1 MYKQVIVVNKE
12 LNMSA
17 GKMAAMVA
25 HGSVSFFTNWFRRNV
40 STENSSW
47 TEYTIY
53 PNARIDKELFA
64 QWIAGNFTK
73 IILEVN
79 NTDEM
84 KAVIEKAHEYGMING
99 KDFFNIVDESTE
111 FNDIPSWAVIAFAPM
126 DSIRIDKVTGNLNLY
141 GYENS
146 SLDDN
151 KDKNVFFKNGERI
164 TVDKDLETEVM

>member
-25 HGSVSFFTNWFRRNV
+25 HGSVSFFTNWFKRNV
-40 STENSSW
+40 STENSTW
-47 TEYTIY
+47 NEYAIY
-53 PNARIDKELFA
+53 PDAKIDKELFA

-73 IILEVN
+73 IILEADNIDV
-79 NTDEM
+79 M
-84 KAVIEKAHEYGMING
+84 KSIIEKAHEYNMING

-126 DSIRIDKVTGNLNLY
+126 DSERINQVTGHLNLY
-141 GYENS
+141 GYEDS
-146 SLDDN
+146 SLSKEDD
-151 KDKNVFFKNGERI
+151 KYSVRYVNGKRVISEKI
-164 TVDKDLETEVM
+164 HKY